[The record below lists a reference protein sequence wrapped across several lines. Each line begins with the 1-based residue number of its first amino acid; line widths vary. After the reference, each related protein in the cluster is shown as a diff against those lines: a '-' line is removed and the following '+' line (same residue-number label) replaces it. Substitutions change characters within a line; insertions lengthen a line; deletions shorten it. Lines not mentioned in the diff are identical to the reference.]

1 MTRAPQATV
10 VVLSPHPDDA
20 VLSAWSVLTRDADV
34 RVVNVCAALPPP
46 GPPPAWDVLT
56 RARDG
61 AERMRERLAEDS
73 TALARAARQAV
84 NLDFLD
90 AHYRHGPLDRE
101 ALVASIRSEAGAA
114 HELWAPAGIGGH
126 PDHVDVREAAL
137 TVAGDGGPPVHL
149 YAELPYA
156 ARRGWPRWVTG
167 RAERRGLDLDGW
179 LRSQLPPGTA
189 VPGVAHALSRAGAR
203 RKLRAL
209 RAYRTQW
216 DALAAEGTLENR
228 RVLRYEV
235 SFLAP
240 AGRGSRPSG
249 PGGRSETPTAP
260 HEVRFPAGR

>member
-1 MTRAPQATV
+1 LTRGPQAAV

-34 RVVNVCAALPPP
+34 RVVNVCAAVPPP
-46 GPPPAWDVLT
+46 GPPPPWDVLS

-61 AERMRERLAEDS
+61 AERMRERLAEDA
-73 TALARAARQAV
+73 TALAQAARRAV

-90 AHYRHGPLDRE
+90 AHYRRGPIDRGALEVALRAE
-101 ALVASIRSEAGAA
+101 ADTAS
-114 HELWAPAGIGGH
+114 ELWAPAGIGGH
-126 PDHVDVREAAL
+126 PDHVAVREAAL
-137 TVAGDGGPPVHL
+137 AVAGDGGPPVHL

-189 VPGVAHALSRAGAR
+189 VPGEPHSLSRAQVR

-209 RAYRTQW
+209 REYRTQW
-216 DALAAEGTLENR
+216 DALAAEGTLEDR

-235 SFLAP
+235 SFTAP
-240 AGRGSRPSG
+240 AAGGLRPSG
-249 PGGRSETPTAP
+249 PGDRSASPTAP
-260 HEVRFPAGR
+260 REV